1 MSLLSLGVLASSRK
15 ENEFRLP
22 LHPGHLDRIAPDVRA
37 KIFLEEGYGGRFGVG
52 DEALRPLV
60 GGLRSRDQLFDECD
74 VLLLPKPMHEDVAQL
89 HQGQVLWGWPH
100 CVQDERM
107 TQLAID
113 GQLSLIAWEA
123 MNHWTSTGAFS
134 VHVFH
139 KNNELAGYCSVLH
152 ALQLG
157 GLTGS
162 YGRRMRAVVISFGA
176 TARGAVTGLGAMGI
190 SDVTVLT
197 QRAAAAVAS
206 PMPSVVMGHFA
217 EREDDP
223 SRLEA
228 LTGLGPMPL
237 AEYLAEFDVI
247 VNCIRQDTD
256 APLTFV
262 TDEELALFK
271 PGTFFV
277 DVSCDEGM
285 GFEWARPTTFEDPM
299 PSVGSGCHYYG
310 VDHSPSHLWNSA
322 TWEISEALL
331 PYLRRVLGGPAAW
344 DGDATIKKAIEIRD
358 GVVLNSKI
366 LSFQHRSAAFPHAVE
381 GPAAAL
387 PPAPVLPPASKNMTP
402 KDMPSKDRVTSPA
415 GASPGGRP
423 AAR

>member
-1 MSLLSLGVLASSRK
+1 MSLLSLGVVASSSK

-22 LHPGHLDRIAPDVRA
+22 LHPAHLGRIAPDVRE
-37 KIFLEEGYGGRFGVG
+37 KIFLEQGYGERFGVA
-52 DEALRPLV
+52 DDALRPLV
-60 GGLRSRDQLFDECD
+60 AGLRSREQLLDECD
-74 VLLLPKPMHEDVAQL
+74 VLMLPKPMHEDVAAL
-89 HQGQVLWGWPH
+89 RQGQVLWGWPH
-100 CVQDERM
+100 CVQDEAM

-113 GQLSLIAWEA
+113 RQLTLIAWEA

-176 TARGAVTGLGAMGI
+176 TARGAVTGLGAMGV

-206 PMPSVVMGHFA
+206 PMPSVVMGHF
-217 EREDDP
+217 EEEPDDP
-223 SRLEA
+223 SRLRA
-228 LTGLGPMPL
+228 LTGLGPVPL
-237 AEYLAEFDVI
+237 AEYLAGFDII

-262 TDEELALFK
+262 TEEELAVFR
-271 PGTFFV
+271 PGTFFI
-277 DVSCDEGM
+277 DVACDEGM
-285 GFEWARPTTFEDPM
+285 GFSWARPTTFVDPM
-299 PSVGSGCHYYG
+299 PTVGPGCHYYG

-331 PYLRRVLGGPAAW
+331 PYLRKVMSGPAAW
-344 DGDATIKKAIEIRD
+344 DSDVTVGKAIEIRD
-358 GVVLNSKI
+358 GIVLNPKI
-366 LSFQHRSAAFPHAVE
+366 LSFQHRSADFPHTRAKP
-381 GPAAAL
+381 G
-387 PPAPVLPPASKNMTP
+387 K
-402 KDMPSKDRVTSPA
+402 VTSRA
-415 GASPGGRP
+415 GASPAGRP
-423 AAR
+423 AVPRRVAVPDGRPM